1 MISDQF
7 NKDGFPRPPEI
18 QNQSVS
24 LHEKAH
30 EINGEFQHDTDKG
43 MFDLAW
49 ELEDELSSVVEK
61 LERILNAIT
70 DLTDLSPPLDDWVM
84 SGMPDLDQYSRQLPT
99 VVTFEPGT
107 LNLEPIRLK
116 ILLCEIKYHGAQ
128 AADERQQSVQWSHIQ
143 QPR

>member
-1 MISDQF
+1 
-7 NKDGFPRPPEI
+7 
-18 QNQSVS
+18 
-24 LHEKAH
+24 
-30 EINGEFQHDTDKG
+30 

-49 ELEDELSSVVEK
+49 E